1 MWTARVRARVD
12 DRARYP
18 VAAPPRRARGEP
30 AVQAASPG
38 EYIGYL
44 STAAA
49 GTRRVGVPFPV
60 VAVLPKWVGGGEHIT
75 GSVMAAPFA
84 LGGLCPPPSACPDN
98 NEKRG
103 TGGFF
108 LIFFIHASTRRARR
122 CGAISSPSPYHA
134 LPRPSFPPPPPL
146 WIHHGSPGSSSRAPA
161 SPAPAVSCPTVHM
174 RDVRLLLYTR
184 FLNTTEERSR
194 WASNCEEYA
203 MCTKRYHMIGARG
216 RVGGVGGPRVAATM
230 SCCGYFHAA
239 AKEGAG
245 WVESGGNSAVAV
257 VVTAV
262 RVAAAVVVF
271 V

>member
-1 MWTARVRARVD
+1 MDKGMFFVVFFACQRATRGGAALALPHPRPVPPP
-12 DRARYP
+12 RA
-18 VAAPPRRARGEP
+18 VAPPAP
-30 AVQAASPG
+30 
-38 EYIGYL
+38 
-44 STAAA
+44 
-49 GTRRVGVPFPV
+49 
-60 VAVLPKWVGGGEHIT
+60 WV
-75 GSVMAAPFA
+75 
-84 LGGLCPPPSACPDN
+84 
-98 NEKRG
+98 
-103 TGGFF
+103 
-108 LIFFIHASTRRARR
+108 
-122 CGAISSPSPYHA
+122 
-134 LPRPSFPPPPPL
+134 
-146 WIHHGSPGSSSRAPA
+146 HHGSPGSSSRAPA